1 MVAIV
6 LTRYDSTVTNSKTQ
20 WTAGDLSEQMN
31 KELTYTSATTADL
44 YIDTIALSHGMSL
57 FQKQLNKL
65 GLDAIIVS
73 TSSKS
78 VPDFFVLIGAQRT
91 IEIQF
96 GTYVNNRPDNEAFS
110 GLIDRMVLIRNS
122 LLLKNNYEKSPH

>member
-1 MVAIV
+1 
-6 LTRYDSTVTNSKTQ
+6 
-20 WTAGDLSEQMN
+20 
-31 KELTYTSATTADL
+31 
-44 YIDTIALSHGMSL
+44 MSL
-57 FQKQLNKL
+57 FQNQLRKL

-78 VPDFFVLIGAQRT
+78 VLDFIGLTGAQRT

-110 GLIDRMVLIRNS
+110 GLIERMVLIRDS
-122 LLLKNNYEKSPH
+122 LLLKNNYEKSPYQSPSSVDGNLFMPVMRSMIKKSTAVKKCRVVRKSLSKLRQRAINLSAS